1 MPVQPELKDLV
12 KELYSKAADKW
23 EDIGI
28 LLGIKDGQ
36 LKKIRSDNSS
46 DSSSC

>member
-1 MPVQPELKDLV
+1 MHYTMILCLALDMPVQPELRDLL

-28 LLGIKDGQ
+28 LLGIKDG
-36 LKKIRSDNSS
+36 
-46 DSSSC
+46 